1 MRHEVK
7 KITKIIDEIMTYCLF
22 NYEAM
27 LADLSVKRDED
38 AWTLGFTFS
47 GVAVSPEQ
55 LSELKKK
62 LKNKRNHELEDYYWQ
77 LTGEIED
84 SNELE
89 LVAMMSDEVTITY
102 ENSKLAVHLIRKL

>member
-22 NYEAM
+22 NYDAM
-27 LADLSVKRDED
+27 LADLSVNRNSD
-38 AWTLGFTFS
+38 AWRLEFIFT
-47 GVAVSPEQ
+47 GIELSPDE
-55 LSELKKK
+55 LSALQKK
-62 LKNKRNHELEDYYWQ
+62 LKNRRNHELEDYYWQ

-89 LVAMMSDEVTITY
+89 LVAMMSDEVAISY
-102 ENSKLAVHLIRKL
+102 EESKLTIELVRKF